1 MTAEDLLDSIYRQT
15 ARRPPAPSRIGGLA
29 VTLRLRVVALAI
41 LALAC
46 EPAPAPLRAQAA
58 AAPGGDSVVYRVS
71 PASRFEVRTGTAGLL
86 GFAGHEHLIRAG
98 AFSGRA
104 VYYPSAPLA
113 SHVEIRIAADSLEV
127 LTPPDTAEIRK
138 VTEAMRTEVLHVE
151 RNREITFASRTL
163 AAVEGGFRMTGTL
176 TMAGQAREVRVDAR
190 VAIGRDTLRAT
201 ATFAVKQTDFGIRPY
216 RGGPGGT
223 VRVADRVSITLA
235 VVAVREK

>member
-1 MTAEDLLDSIYRQT
+1 MRHHTVVLAIVGLACALT
-15 ARRPPAPSRIGGLA
+15 ARA
-29 VTLRLRVVALAI
+29 
-41 LALAC
+41 
-46 EPAPAPLRAQAA
+46 AQAQ
-58 AAPGGDSVVYRVS
+58 GGDSMVYRLS

-86 GFAGHEHLIRAG
+86 GFAGHGHLIRAR
-98 AFSGRA
+98 AVSGRV
-104 VYYPSAPLA
+104 VYYPDAPLS

-163 AAVEGGFRMTGTL
+163 AAAEGGFRMTGTL
-176 TMAGQAREVRVDAR
+176 TLAGQPRDVPVETT
-190 VAIGRDTLRAT
+190 VAIGRDTLRAN

-223 VRVADRVSITLA
+223 VRVADRVDITIA
-235 VVAVREK
+235 AVAVREP